1 MISSQRL
8 GVLDDDGGWNGQVR
22 VVSYWVTWLLI
33 TQGIHPSR
41 EELIELGV
49 MDGIFS

>member
-1 MISSQRL
+1 MMMGAGMGRYGSLATI
-8 GVLDDDGGWNGQVR
+8 
-22 VVSYWVTWLLI
+22 VTWLLI